1 MTRAWGSDNWVKQRT
16 AKICFHTTNYSLS
29 PDLRRT
35 VISESSAEPINNTL
49 CPEKFVSFRA
59 SNDWLRSSSIFGAL
73 ETLQFKVEWSFKI
86 VLNLIERA
94 EKSEK
99 NSFAAGPTKGV
110 QKVDVG
116 GLESFWCW
124 TFSPRCV
131 FHSVSSS
138 MHFILLA
145 TPPQIW
151 GWTQSK
157 RSAASSKNGNTICV
171 NLTMLS
177 ANNLLEWFFCCPVTN
192 GKMSQ
197 EMIHFPLIDLS
208 GRSEFF
214 NVSLDWTSNQ
224 LLEHR
229 LD

>member
-1 MTRAWGSDNWVKQRT
+1 MTRAWGSDNWVKQFCGGLR
-16 AKICFHTTNYSLS
+16 KFVSIRQIILFLS
-29 PDLRRT
+29 DLRRT

-59 SNDWLRSSSIFGAL
+59 SNDWLRSSSIFGVL
-73 ETLQFKVEWSFKI
+73 ETLQFKMEWSFKI

-99 NSFAAGPTKGV
+99 KIHSQRDRPKE
-110 QKVDVG
+110 KVDVG

-131 FHSVSSS
+131 FHS

-157 RSAASSKNGNTICV
+157 RSAASSKNWNTICV
-171 NLTMLS
+171 NLTMLLQTTCRS
-177 ANNLLEWFFCCPVTN
+177 AFLLSRWQTKNESRN
-192 GKMSQ
+192 DS
-197 EMIHFPLIDLS
+197 FP
-208 GRSEFF
+208 F
-214 NVSLDWTSNQ
+214 NWSLWTRRI
-224 LLEHR
+224 L
-229 LD
+229 